1 MKNGTLS
8 DDGEGN
14 GAGSNLFQPAEFIHN
29 NSSTV
34 NTGNTTVI
42 APSVA
47 PVTRNCTA
55 RIRTY
60 CNRETLHFRFWPG
73 IFFDCEEQIF
83 IFPMASAAN
92 GGMS

>member
-14 GAGSNLFQPAEFIHN
+14 GAGSHLFRPAEFMHN
-29 NSSTV
+29 NSSRVNNGNITV
-34 NTGNTTVI
+34 STS
-42 APSVA
+42 SVA
-47 PVTRNCTA
+47 PVARNCTA

-73 IFFDCEEQIF
+73 IFFGCEEQIF
-83 IFPMASAAN
+83 IFPKASAATVA
-92 GGMS
+92 